1 MTTEQTTEEPQT
13 PPPVLIT
20 TPERT
25 VLGPI
30 TTEAHLSAALESL
43 VAQPGPIAV
52 DTERASG
59 YRYSQRAYL
68 VQLARSEGPIVLV
81 DPVAFDDLSAVSA
94 AFADAEW
101 IVHAASQ
108 DLPCLREA
116 GIYPGRIFD
125 TEVAGRLLGYERV
138 SLNAMLERFLGVTLE
153 KGHSAADWSTR
164 PLPQD
169 WLLYAALDVDL
180 LVELRGAVA
189 QELDRTGKRAWA
201 EQEFEAALAA
211 SPTPARVDP
220 WRRTSGIHAL
230 RTRRQ
235 LAVVRALW
243 ESRDE
248 MASAR
253 DIAPG
258 RLLPDSAIIAAAR
271 TDPVDTDA
279 LVTMPVFRGPRQRMH
294 VKRWF
299 AALDGGRS
307 LPEEQ
312 FPGTGGSPDG
322 MPAPN
327 RWRERNPL
335 AAARLAAVRATVTQL
350 ADEHAVQAQNLLAA
364 DVLRRLCWYAPEPL
378 DVESVTATLAALGAR
393 QWQIELCAAP
403 VAEAMLGAH
412 VD

>member
-1 MTTEQTTEEPQT
+1 MTTEEQ
-13 PPPVLIT
+13 PPPALIT
-20 TPERT
+20 TPERL

-30 TTEAHLSAALESL
+30 TTEAHLREALTALAE
-43 VAQPGPIAV
+43 QTGPVAV

-68 VQLARSEGPIVLV
+68 VQLARAEGPIVLV
-81 DPVAFDDLSAVSA
+81 DPVPFDDLSAIGV
-94 AFADAEW
+94 AFADEEW

-116 GIYPGRIFD
+116 GIEPGRIFD

-138 SLNAMLERFLGVTLE
+138 SLNAMLERFLDVTLE

-180 LVELRGAVA
+180 LVELRDAVA
-189 QELDRTGKRAWA
+189 LELDRQGKRSWA
-201 EQEFEAALAA
+201 QQEFEATLAA
-211 SPTPARVDP
+211 GPAPPRIDP

-230 RTRRQ
+230 RNRRQ

-253 DIAPG
+253 DVAPG
-258 RLLPDSAIIAAAR
+258 RLLPDAAIIAAAR
-271 TDPVDTDA
+271 TDPADAEA
-279 LVTMPVFRGPRQRMH
+279 LVHMPVFRGPRQRTH

-307 LPEEQ
+307 LPDERL
-312 FPGTGGSPDG
+312 PTTAGHVDG

-335 AAARLAAVRATVTQL
+335 AAARLAAVRTTVGEL
-350 ADEHAVQAQNLLAA
+350 AEQHQVQAQNLLAA
-364 DVLRRLCWYAPEPL
+364 DVVRRLCWYAPDPL
-378 DVESVTATLAALGAR
+378 DADSVAAALAARGAR
-393 QWQIELCAAP
+393 LWQVELCAGPLASS
-403 VAEAMLGAH
+403 MLAAH